1 MGTKESLLKFL
12 IMIIKIFTIG
22 NKLNQWESEGI
33 EFYTKQLPKNLEVEF
48 INLKS
53 QQNKSYSTNEVIEK
67 ESNTIMSKI
76 PKHEYIVA
84 WDSNGEKITSESFA
98 NFILDHQRI
107 NPNISFIIGGSFGL
121 SATVKKRSDRVF
133 SASLLTFPHR
143 LFRLILMEQIYRAHS
158 IITNMPYHK

>member
-1 MGTKESLLKFL
+1 
-12 IMIIKIFTIG
+12 MIIKIFTIG

-76 PKHEYIVA
+76 PKHEYIV
-84 WDSNGEKITSESFA
+84 ES
-98 NFILDHQRI
+98 Q
-107 NPNISFIIGGSFGL
+107 
-121 SATVKKRSDRVF
+121 
-133 SASLLTFPHR
+133 
-143 LFRLILMEQIYRAHS
+143 
-158 IITNMPYHK
+158 